1 MKRKIVF
8 LDRDTIGPGVTVR
21 RPDFDHDWVEHGKT
35 RPGEIVERLRSAS
48 IAITNKVPLSAE
60 ALAALPGLEMIAV
73 AATGY
78 NIIDLDACRA
88 RNVIVSNIRGYAV
101 NTVPEH
107 TFALMLSLMRNLP
120 QYRDEVLAGRWQES
134 EQFCFFNRPIRDL
147 AGATLGLLGCG
158 SIGRS
163 VGEIGKAFGMNVLFF
178 DKYVETPPAGTRL
191 AELDELL
198 AASDVIS
205 CHCPLTPETRG
216 LLNLSAFRKMKPTAI
231 VINTARGEIVDEED
245 IATAI
250 REEIIA
256 GAALDVVAVEPP
268 PLDSTVMKL
277 AALPN
282 FILSPHIAWAGVD
295 AMQTLS
301 DQLIDNIEAF
311 ARGEPRNVV
320 E

>member
-1 MKRKIVF
+1 MARRIVF
-8 LDRDTIGPGVTVR
+8 LDSDTIGPGVTVR
-21 RPDFDHDWVEHGKT
+21 RPGFDHEWVEYGKT
-35 RPGEIVERLRSAS
+35 APDQVVERLQGAS
-48 IAITNKVPLSAE
+48 IAVTNKVPLSAE
-60 ALAALPGLEMIAV
+60 TLAALPDLEMIAV

-78 NIIDLDACRA
+78 NIIDLEACRA
-88 RNVIVSNIRGYAV
+88 QNVTVSNIRGYAV

-107 TFALMLSLMRNLP
+107 TFALMLSLMRNLA
-120 QYRDEVLAGRWQES
+120 QYREEVLAGRWQEAG
-134 EQFCFFNRPIRDL
+134 QFCFFNRPIRDL
-147 AGATLGLLGCG
+147 AGATLGILGCG

-178 DKYVETPPAGTRL
+178 DNYVDSPPDGTRL
-191 AELDELL
+191 VELDELL
-198 AASDVIS
+198 AASDVVS

-216 LLNLSAFRKMKPTAI
+216 MLNLDAFRKMKPTAI

-245 IATAI
+245 IAAAL
-250 REEIIA
+250 REGIIG

-268 PLDSTVMKL
+268 PMDGTAMKL

-282 FILSPHIAWAGVD
+282 FILSPHIAWAGVG

-311 ARGEPRNVV
+311 AAGEPRNVV

>member
-1 MKRKIVF
+1 MKRRIVF
-8 LDRDTIGPGVTVR
+8 LDRGTIGPGVTVR
-21 RPDFDHDWVEHGKT
+21 RPDFDHEWVDHDKT
-35 RPGEIVERLRSAS
+35 SPGEIVARLRGAA
-48 IAITNKVPLSAE
+48 IAVTNKVPMSAE
-60 ALAALPGLEMIAV
+60 TIAALPDLEMIAV
-73 AATGY
+73 AATGF
-78 NIIDLDACRA
+78 NVIDLEACRA
-88 RNVIVSNIRGYAV
+88 RNVVVSNIRGYAV

-107 TFALMLSLMRNLP
+107 TFALMLSLMRNLA

-134 EQFCFFNRPIRDL
+134 GQFCFFNRPIRDL

-178 DKYVETPPAGTRL
+178 DNYVESAPDGTRL
-191 AELDELL
+191 VDLDELL
-198 AASDVIS
+198 SESDVIS
-205 CHCPLTPETRG
+205 CHCPLTAETRG
-216 LLNLSAFRKMKPTAI
+216 LLNLDAFRKMKPTAI
-231 VINTARGEIVDEED
+231 IINTARGEIVDEED

-250 REEIIA
+250 REGIIG

-268 PLDSTVMKL
+268 PIDSTVMKL
-277 AALPN
+277 TALPN
-282 FILSPHIAWAGVD
+282 FILSPHVAWAGIA

-311 ARGEPRNVV
+311 ARDEPRNVV